1 MYCNAHCSQWR
12 VTCAVSSSS
21 EQTLRNLVNKSGQRI
36 SEMYRQLQN
45 RLKSTTE
52 KELFQ
57 KKMARNQD
65 EREEAH
71 KNIISHQHNVM

>member
-12 VTCAVSSSS
+12 VTCAVSSST

-65 EREEAH
+65 EGEEAH
-71 KNIISHQHNVM
+71 KNIIFHQHNVM